1 MDLIN
6 GLIVSIIATA
16 IVGGGIAYKVIS
28 KKRNSGI
35 IQKDGTNQVVLQRS
49 KNNSINIGGGS
60 ADQENGNKSK

>member
-6 GLIVSIIATA
+6 SIIAGIIATA

-35 IQKDGTNQVVLQRS
+35 IQKDGTNQVALQRS
-49 KNNSINIGGGS
+49 KNNSVSIGGHS
-60 ADQENGNKSK
+60 ADKENENKSK